1 MSLSSATPARP
12 LSALL
17 TPFAAA
23 VLLLTACGE
32 PSSDKAAHEQETP
45 PQAPVAEEALRLTP
59 VGFEALPDW
68 ESDPLDGALSAF
80 LKSCARLT
88 PQPDDRPVGTDAAPI
103 LAGDFDAPCAA
114 AAELQAAGAEAKRA
128 FFETEFRPFLAAN
141 AADGSE
147 QGLFTG
153 YFEAEL
159 TGARDRSETYATPI
173 YAAPGDLVTAD
184 LGRFDE
190 QLAGKRIIGRV
201 EGDRFVPYPERGQI
215 EDGLLAGQNLEL
227 LWIDDPVDV
236 FLLQVQGS
244 GRVILPDGEVVRVG
258 FAAHNGRPYRSI
270 GRVLIERGE
279 LEPHA
284 ASWDG
289 IRGWI
294 EDNPD
299 KAAALFA
306 ENPRFVFFR
315 LLDGEDGPIGA
326 QGVALTAERSLAVDR
341 RYIPLGAPLWLDS
354 TMPGG
359 GEAPLRR
366 LMVAQDAGGAING
379 PVRGDFFWG
388 YGDEALAMAGKMKSR
403 GRYFL
408 MLPKASADRMMAAAA
423 GS

>member
-159 TGARDRSETYATPI
+159 TGARDRCRFSVSETRCRRGSTVRPAGSS
-173 YAAPGDLVTAD
+173 AARYPPAPWPAAD
-184 LGRFDE
+184 S
-190 QLAGKRIIGRV
+190 A
-201 EGDRFVPYPERGQI
+201 
-215 EDGLLAGQNLEL
+215 
-227 LWIDDPVDV
+227 
-236 FLLQVQGS
+236 
-244 GRVILPDGEVVRVG
+244 
-258 FAAHNGRPYRSI
+258 
-270 GRVLIERGE
+270 
-279 LEPHA
+279 
-284 ASWDG
+284 
-289 IRGWI
+289 
-294 EDNPD
+294 
-299 KAAALFA
+299 
-306 ENPRFVFFR
+306 
-315 LLDGEDGPIGA
+315 
-326 QGVALTAERSLAVDR
+326 
-341 RYIPLGAPLWLDS
+341 LWL
-354 TMPGG
+354 
-359 GEAPLRR
+359 
-366 LMVAQDAGGAING
+366 
-379 PVRGDFFWG
+379 PVRRHWH
-388 YGDEALAMAGKMKSR
+388 
-403 GRYFL
+403 
-408 MLPKASADRMMAAAA
+408 
-423 GS
+423 

>member
-1 MSLSSATPARP
+1 MTSPSLVLRSFRALAA
-12 LSALL
+12 SALIAL
-17 TPFAAA
+17 AACGDPTPDASIEKTEEAPAPAPAAEA
-23 VLLLTACGE
+23 LQLTA
-32 PSSDKAAHEQETP
+32 
-45 PQAPVAEEALRLTP
+45 
-59 VGFEALPDW
+59 VGFESLPGW
-68 ESDPLDGALSAF
+68 TADPLDDAPSAF
-80 LKSCARLT
+80 LRSCARLT
-88 PQPDDRPVGTDAAPI
+88 LQPDERPIGTDAAPV

-114 AAELQAAGAEAKRA
+114 AAGLESAAPADKRA
-128 FFETEFRPFLAAN
+128 FFETHFRPFLAAD
-141 AADGSE
+141 AADGDE

-159 TGARDRSETYATPI
+159 TGARTRSETYATPL
-173 YAAPGDLVTAD
+173 YSAPPDLVVAD
-184 LGRFDE
+184 LSHFDPD
-190 QLAGKRIIGRV
+190 LAGRRLIGRI
-201 EGDRFVPYPERGQI
+201 EDGRFVPYPDRGAI
-215 EDGLLAGQNLEL
+215 EGGLLDGRDLEL

-270 GRVLIERGE
+270 GRVLIERGA
-279 LEPHA
+279 LAPHA

-294 EDNPD
+294 EDNPE
-299 KAAALFA
+299 AASALFA

-315 LLDGEDGPIGA
+315 LLEGEDGPIGA
-326 QGVALTAERSLAVDR
+326 QGVALTPERSLAVDR
-341 RYIPLGAPLWLDS
+341 RYVPLGAPVWLDA
-354 TMPGG
+354 TMPGDTD
-359 GEAPLRR
+359 APLRR

-388 YGDEALAMAGKMKSR
+388 YGDAALAMAGKMKSR

-408 MLPKASADRMMAAAA
+408 LLPKASADRMTAAAA